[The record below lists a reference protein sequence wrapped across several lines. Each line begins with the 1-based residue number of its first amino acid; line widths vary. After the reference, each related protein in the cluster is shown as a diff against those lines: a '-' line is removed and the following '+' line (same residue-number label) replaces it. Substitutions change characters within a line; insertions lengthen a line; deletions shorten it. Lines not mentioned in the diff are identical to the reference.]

1 MKIKKTNRFNMAP
14 NAMIFPITLVSIAL
28 LMVSS
33 KLNVE
38 KK

>member
-14 NAMIFPITLVSIAL
+14 NAMIFPITPVSIAL